1 MECRDDLLRR
11 AITVLRRD
19 AYRAE
24 NPRERDQQP
33 ILVADLVVYGLWLG
47 FVFRKGLVVKN
58 SLRNEYPAQHLNKVP
73 VVADYVGVHE
83 NTVWSWIR
91 TGKLP
96 AVRIGERVVRVR
108 QQDLDDFVNSHLSV
122 PSKSWLNQGAGGK
135 A

>member
-1 MECRDDLLRR
+1 M
-11 AITVLRRD
+11 
-19 AYRAE
+19 
-24 NPRERDQQP
+24 
-33 ILVADLVVYGLWLG
+33 
-47 FVFRKGLVVKN
+47 KN

-73 VVADYVGVHE
+73 AVADYVGVHE

-91 TGKLP
+91 TGELP
-96 AVRIGERVVRVR
+96 AVRLGERVVRVR